1 MNDPTVFLIDDD
13 ASVRDS
19 LALLLSLKGMR
30 TQLFARAGTFLET
43 YQNEWRGCV
52 LTDLRMPE
60 MSGLD
65 LQKALSSRNIDLPVV
80 VLTAHGDVQT
90 TRAAMK
96 NGAFDFLEKPVD
108 HDILLDVLGNAI
120 REDTVRHAA
129 QRVEDVARSRL
140 DRLTPRERDVL
151 DLLVQGLSQRD
162 TAGRL
167 GISPRTVEVYKARM
181 MEKLQCRS
189 VAEVVRLAITG
200 ANPIQKAV

>member
-19 LALLLSLKGMR
+19 LGLLLSLKGMR
-30 TQLFARAGTFLET
+30 TQLFARAGTFLDT

-65 LQKALSSRNIDLPVV
+65 LQKALGSRNIDLPVV

-96 NGAFDFLEKPVD
+96 AGAFDFLEKPVD
-108 HDILLDVLGNAI
+108 HDILLDVLSNAI
-120 REDTVRHAA
+120 HEDSVRHAA
-129 QRVEDVARSRL
+129 QHIEEVARSRL

-162 TAGRL
+162 TAAKL

-189 VAEVVRLAITG
+189 VADVVRLAITG
-200 ANPIQKAV
+200 ANPIQKAM